1 MRPPEP
7 SNSVPF
13 PGRPIARQ
21 ISCSVA
27 RPCELNDASTSQ
39 RCKIARNMGPIRK
52 VSQRFDSASSIKASA
67 LAGALASRS
76 KGMVAALLSR
86 QPAPP
91 PSTDDDRL
99 MRQETLDLKRVYYAI
114 PANMRGELIALFRFI
129 ATAAGS

>member
-1 MRPPEP
+1 
-7 SNSVPF
+7 
-13 PGRPIARQ
+13 
-21 ISCSVA
+21 
-27 RPCELNDASTSQ
+27 
-39 RCKIARNMGPIRK
+39 MGPIRK

-86 QPAPP
+86 KPTPP

-114 PANMRGELIALFRFI
+114 PANKRGELIALFRFI